1 MNDNPVKFEE
11 ETILVDRA
19 SQISRQSAFTSLILR
34 LGLAKNETQANYVL
48 IGTIVCCLLATLFIV
63 SKYLI

>member
-19 SQISRQSAFTSLILR
+19 SQVSRQSAFNAFILR

-63 SKYLI
+63 SQYLI